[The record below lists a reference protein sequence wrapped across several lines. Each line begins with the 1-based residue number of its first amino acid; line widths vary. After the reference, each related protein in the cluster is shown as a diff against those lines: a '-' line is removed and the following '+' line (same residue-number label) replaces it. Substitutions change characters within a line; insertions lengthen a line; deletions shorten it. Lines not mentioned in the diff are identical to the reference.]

1 MTFTPEHCPNP
12 ACPSNHGRAFSF
24 HRRGFYHRKCDGKR
38 VAQFQCRACHKYGS
52 SQTFRVNYRFRRPE
66 LDVLV
71 ASHLVSKTTIR
82 QTARILGCRRET
94 VETRLARFGIH
105 GWVYH
110 TKQLLG
116 LRAKGGLTGDFQL
129 DELETFEADRRLS
142 PVTLPVLIHQDS
154 RLILHATAGS
164 MAARG
169 NLTAYDES
177 RRIEREKVTGRR
189 TSESAAC
196 VTECFKLLK
205 DLVVEPT
212 RSTLKTDEKQLYAS
226 LLRRM
231 DLPIRHERTIST
243 APRTTRNPLF
253 PINHTLAMLRD
264 GVSRLVRRNWG
275 ASKMRQRL
283 TLHLGLYIAWKNY
296 VRRRFNRD
304 RPEQSPGQWVG
315 AHSAAATMMEFLRW
329 RVFPWRWKGL
339 PQSPSW
345 AA

>member
-24 HRRGFYHRKCDGKR
+24 HRRGFYRRKCDGKR
-38 VAQFQCRACHKYGS
+38 VAQFQCRACRKYGS

-66 LDVLV
+66 L
-71 ASHLVSKTTIR
+71 
-82 QTARILGCRRET
+82 
-94 VETRLARFGIH
+94 
-105 GWVYH
+105 
-110 TKQLLG
+110 
-116 LRAKGGLTGDFQL
+116 GGLAGDFQL